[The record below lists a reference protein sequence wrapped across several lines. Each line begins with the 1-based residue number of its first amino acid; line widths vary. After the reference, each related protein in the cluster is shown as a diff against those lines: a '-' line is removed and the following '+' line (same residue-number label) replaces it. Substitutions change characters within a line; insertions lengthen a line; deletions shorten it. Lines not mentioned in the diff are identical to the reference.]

1 VRLPHNVPDFLGAV
15 LSIAAGVL
23 VSLEAYRLRAYSLSR
38 YVGDHTLPAIL
49 GLVFVLLGAA
59 LLVHSF
65 RNEERAKAPPSPHRT
80 SMFLCL
86 ALLGAYC
93 LLIDIV
99 GYLTA
104 TLIVSAFLF
113 RVVGRY
119 GWGTAIVLAAVLTG
133 CLYVVFIMWLQ
144 ISFPTGFFL

>member
-1 VRLPHNVPDFLGAV
+1 MRLPYNVPDFLGAV
-15 LSIAAGVL
+15 LSIIAGV
-23 VSLEAYRLRAYSLSR
+23 VVILEAYRLRAYALSP

-49 GLVFVLLGAA
+49 GLGFLLLGAV
-59 LLVHSF
+59 LLVRSF
-65 RNEERAKAPPSPHRT
+65 RDQERDKEPPSPHRT
-80 SMFLCL
+80 SIFRCL

-104 TLIVSAFLF
+104 TMIVSAILF

-119 GWGTAIVLAAVLTG
+119 GWGTAIASAAVLTG

-144 ISFPTGFFL
+144 MSFPAGFFL